1 MSESLLDLINQQN
14 KEINPSPYLN
24 KAETKK
30 PIKPNKIIAIQL
42 GANSAIT
49 ILKSYQQMKK
59 FKYQKRWNT
68 NLNAQNLQKPQ
79 MLYCIKK
86 TQNLNKKIEE
96 HNLKVKKERE

>member
-1 MSESLLDLINQQN
+1 
-14 KEINPSPYLN
+14 
-24 KAETKK
+24 
-30 PIKPNKIIAIQL
+30 
-42 GANSAIT
+42 
-49 ILKSYQQMKK
+49 MKK

>member
-1 MSESLLDLINQQN
+1 MSESLFDLINQQN
-14 KEINPSPYLN
+14 KEINPSPIPQQSRN
-24 KAETKK
+24 QETYKTQQ
-30 PIKPNKIIAIQL
+30 NNCNIAWCKFCHH
-42 GANSAIT
+42 NP
-49 ILKSYQQMKK
+49 KSYQQMKK